1 MQGGTRSYEMARRL
15 VERGHQVTMVTSWR
29 EARDD
34 RGWFVTDEDGIA
46 VHWLPVPYGNEMSY
60 AQRIQAFF
68 RFAVASARRAATIEA
83 DVVFA
88 TSTPLTIALPGAWAA
103 RRRRRP
109 MVFEVRDLWPEMP
122 IAIGALRNPLAI
134 WAARRL
140 ERFAYR
146 NAARIVALSPGMA
159 EGVVEAGYPQEQVSV
174 IPNSCDLDLFSPDSE
189 HGEPFRDA
197 HPELGNG
204 PIVLYAGALGRVNG
218 VDYMAELAA
227 ACAEQAPQAQFIV
240 LGSGSEAEVVRAR
253 ATELGVLGRNFHMYP
268 QVAKAEVTSA
278 FAAASVV
285 CSWVVDIP
293 ETEKNSAN
301 KFFDGL
307 AAGRAIAINHGGWQ
321 ADLLRESDTGL
332 ALSRNVTEAAHEIA
346 QWLNDPNRLNSAGQ
360 RARALGEARF
370 ARDALAAELETVL
383 LQAVRA

>member
-307 AAGRAIAINHGGWQ
+307 AAGRAIAINYGGWQ